1 MTRGSTRVAPKTA
14 DGTTEKA
21 PLPFCGGRGVL
32 LCMSRLLVHRSAAQR
47 PDEALSLP
55 VVFRQASEAAVG
67 K

>member
-1 MTRGSTRVAPKTA
+1 MTRGSTRVAPETA

-32 LCMSRLLVHRSAAQR
+32 LYIPDRPASQC
-47 PDEALSLP
+47 PDEGLWLP
-55 VVFRQASEAAVG
+55 VVFRQASEAAAD